1 MKTKE
6 FATTTHFLMWL
17 KQQSDIIIAKTE
29 LTDDGIIILYDEIIS
44 RDFTIGM
51 SEIGGLSFNKT
62 YKGGSLTSADEAE
75 EWMKK

>member
-1 MKTKE
+1 MKTTQ

-29 LTDDGIIILYDEIIS
+29 LTDDGIIIVYDEIIS

-51 SEIGGLSFNKT
+51 NEEGGLSFNKT
-62 YKGGSLTSADEAE
+62 YKAGGLTSANEAE